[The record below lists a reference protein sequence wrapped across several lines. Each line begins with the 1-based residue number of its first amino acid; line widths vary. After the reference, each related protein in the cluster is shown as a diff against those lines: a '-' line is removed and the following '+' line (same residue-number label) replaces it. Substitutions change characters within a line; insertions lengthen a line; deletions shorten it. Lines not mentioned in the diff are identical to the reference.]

1 MNAHRLVTLRLLFIF
16 VTISSAACATR
27 YEASPGSTQIAPG
40 LELLI
45 PPGRELG
52 YSIEVTQ
59 LITAHYADRVQ
70 VFQAYISVSPE
81 KITLIALDPF
91 GNRALTVTATDD
103 AIHREA
109 AQIVPTVLHAE
120 NILADLA
127 IVYWPASSVRRRL
140 EGTSASLYDDQ
151 SERKISVDGREVVQV
166 SYENPHKD
174 AWAERAH
181 LHNIAY
187 GYELDLQSTVVGK

>member
-1 MNAHRLVTLRLLFIF
+1 LDAYGPIALRSILILL
-16 VTISSAACATR
+16 TISSAACATR

-40 LELLI
+40 LEFSI
-45 PPGRELG
+45 PTGRELG

-59 LITAHYADRVQ
+59 LITAHYGARVQ
-70 VFQAYISVSPE
+70 LFQAYISVSPE

-103 AIHREA
+103 AIHTEA
-109 AQIVPTVLHAE
+109 APIVPTVLHAE

-140 EGTSASLYDDQ
+140 EGSSASLYDDQ

-166 SYENPHKD
+166 SYEGPHEH
-174 AWAERAH
+174 AWAQRAH
-181 LHNIAY
+181 LNNVAY
-187 GYELDLQSTVVGK
+187 GYHLDLQSTVMDK